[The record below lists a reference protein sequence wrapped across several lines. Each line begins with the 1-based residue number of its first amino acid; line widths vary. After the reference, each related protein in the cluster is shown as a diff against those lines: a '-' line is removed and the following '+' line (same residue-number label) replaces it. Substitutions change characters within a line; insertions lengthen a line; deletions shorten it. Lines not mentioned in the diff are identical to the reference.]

1 MSGFKFFDYISEGK
15 LIRNDSLQRMTYT
28 DVCDL
33 ILLYFLALQTMR
45 YYPSSKKY
53 VKSYANEVLKW
64 NDWYYHRMSGNDLYN
79 LLNIVDGEERMLD
92 KLKDPRSAKILRQR
106 THFPTLAVKRLLR
119 DMANSK
125 NAGPSDAGDLMKINT
140 ALKNSNY
147 SAYRRKIAN
156 FNGLSDQDRKK
167 AVTEL
172 EMSLKARGR
181 NSDLLDYF
189 IMFVSAYD
197 LESNR
202 AVDREPMISV
212 SDPVEPDVKDINMLR
227 LLGVPTKD
235 LPFAYKVL
243 SLASRGMAIPPRF
256 ATAYK
261 PIMQIVDDIVKA
273 GPGYV
278 NLFKQVHKR
287 AQSAKNR

>member
-1 MSGFKFFDYISEGK
+1 MSEFKFFDYISEGK
-15 LIRNDSLQRMTYT
+15 LVRNDSLQRMTYT

-45 YYPSSKKY
+45 FYPSSRKY
-53 VKSYANEVLKW
+53 VQNYTKEVLKW
-64 NDWYYHRMSGNDLYN
+64 NDWHYHRMSGNDLYN
-79 LLNIVDGEERMLD
+79 LLNIVDGEDRLID
-92 KLKDPRSAKILRQR
+92 KLKNPSSAKTLRQR
-106 THFPTLAVKRLLR
+106 TYFPTLACKRLLR
-119 DMANSK
+119 DMSNGK
-125 NAGPSDAGDLMKINT
+125 NPSSSDASELMKINN
-140 ALKNSNY
+140 ALKNSKYN
-147 SAYRRKIAN
+147 SQRRNVAN
-156 FNGLSDQDRKK
+156 FKALSNQDRKK
-167 AVTEL
+167 TITEI
-172 EMSLKARGR
+172 EISLKARGR
-181 NSDLLDYF
+181 TSDLLDYY
-189 IMFVSAYD
+189 IMFVTAYD
-197 LESNR
+197 LESDR
-202 AVDREPMISV
+202 AVDREPVVSV
-212 SDPVEPDVKDINMLR
+212 PDPIEADVKDINMLR

-287 AQSAKNR
+287 AQSARNR